1 VQRLQKEF
9 RAMCKE
15 PVPHILARPSHS
27 DIREWHYVLEGS
39 EGTPFEGGVY
49 HGKVKFP
56 EEYPFKPPG
65 ISMITPNGRFA
76 TNKRICMSMSDFHP
90 ETWNPMWSVSSIL
103 NGLLSFMTDNANTT
117 GSVSTSVE
125 EKQRLAK
132 ASLAYNCKSAIFRKM
147 FPEYVEMQLA
157 RERESEQAAVEQ
169 KEMPLPHMSVLPE
182 KAQQLVPPDRTRAK
196 VKGQQHR
203 SFQKFPLWLTAVV
216 VAVFASIMALP
227 LLTLNLTNI

>member
-1 VQRLQKEF
+1 
-9 RAMCKE
+9 
-15 PVPHILARPSHS
+15 
-27 DIREWHYVLEGS
+27 
-39 EGTPFEGGVY
+39 VY

-182 KAQQLVPPDRTRAK
+182 KTQQLVPPDRTRAK

>member
-1 VQRLQKEF
+1 
-9 RAMCKE
+9 MCKE

-182 KAQQLVPPDRTRAK
+182 KTQQLVPPDRTRAK

>member
-1 VQRLQKEF
+1 LF
-9 RAMCKE
+9 SSA
-15 PVPHILARPSHS
+15 
-27 DIREWHYVLEGS
+27 
-39 EGTPFEGGVY
+39 GGVY

-76 TNKRICMSMSDFHP
+76 TSKRICMSMSDFHP

-157 RERESEQAAVEQ
+157 RERESELAAVEQ

-182 KAQQLVPPDRTRAK
+182 KTQQVVPPDRTRAK

>member
-1 VQRLQKEF
+1 
-9 RAMCKE
+9 M
-15 PVPHILARPSHS
+15 
-27 DIREWHYVLEGS
+27 
-39 EGTPFEGGVY
+39 GVC
-49 HGKVKFP
+49 GV
-56 EEYPFKPPG
+56 G
-65 ISMITPNGRFA
+65 MA
-76 TNKRICMSMSDFHP
+76 VHP

-182 KAQQLVPPDRTRAK
+182 KTQQLVPPDRTRAK
-196 VKGQQHR
+196 MKGQQHR